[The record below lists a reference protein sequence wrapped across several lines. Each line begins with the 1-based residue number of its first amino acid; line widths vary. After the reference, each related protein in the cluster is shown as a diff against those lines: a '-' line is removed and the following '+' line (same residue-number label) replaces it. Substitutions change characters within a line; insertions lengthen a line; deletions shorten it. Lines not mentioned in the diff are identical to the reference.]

1 MSSVFTDVML
11 STADNSAHPEPR
23 LPFRRSGQG
32 YNSTGEQEVRQMFS
46 RTHKAER
53 TAAQAWDYLS
63 SAMASAGDSAREAG
77 RHTVDVTST
86 KAAQLAG
93 EAGRKSTKL
102 ANRATRKSTKLAGR
116 ASRKSTKLAGRAG
129 TKVNSV
135 TDVAWARANAAANAL
150 AGQKPGLPWSLIV
163 GAGLIGVAVGWAA
176 ASAAR
181 AALERQAEQE
191 ELELAETAVIVTP
204 ATTAQES

>member
-1 MSSVFTDVML
+1 
-11 STADNSAHPEPR
+11 
-23 LPFRRSGQG
+23 
-32 YNSTGEQEVRQMFS
+32 MFS

-53 TAAQAWDYLS
+53 TGAQAWDYLS
-63 SAMASAGDSAREAG
+63 SAMAAAGDSAREAG
-77 RHTVDVTST
+77 RHTVDVTSA
-86 KAAQLAG
+86 KAAKLTG

-102 ANRATRKSTKLAGR
+102 ANRA
-116 ASRKSTKLAGRAG
+116 SRKSSKLAGRAG
-129 TKVNSV
+129 SRVNAV
-135 TDVAWARANAAANAL
+135 ADEAWARANAAANAL
-150 AGQKPGLPWSLIV
+150 AGHKPGVPWGLIV

-204 ATTAQES
+204 APATQEI